1 MGLEKK
7 LCFAAA
13 FLLVLSLAAA
23 DWQAESADR
32 LAREKEYPLLV
43 ESLQAQ
49 FPGLAEAEKPAASL
63 IIGYCQSRLG
73 NPQAELFWMRKYL
86 EEFKAADVKI
96 GFIPAAVRRKILQ
109 FKASWQKDFPVIW
122 ELAIEE
128 PSAEFAYFAP
138 PGELK
143 LRLQV
148 SVPCSFQLFG
158 RDGALLTRGTLGT
171 EVSTVAFP
179 LAADFCKTASHN
191 FRLLL
196 ALRQA
201 PEKTIEKYFVIELQY
216 LSPENVVF
224 DPLSAEVQLRG
235 RQLQPESKSEPR
247 ILSQRTLFDKK
258 LFKKTVLKNFLIGA
272 AFFVVNSTL
281 LTSTIDNADT
291 SLFAKSALYGTRK
304 TFRYASIGFSL
315 LALSQLPKVF
325 RRERVMEEKTVDL
338 PEARAANEVLK
349 RDLALS
355 REQVRVR
362 LSVRAI

>member
-1 MGLEKK
+1 MAFEKK
-7 LCFAAA
+7 LCCAAI
-13 FLLVLSLAAA
+13 FLLVFPLAAA
-23 DWQAESADR
+23 DWQAETAAR

-43 ESLQAQ
+43 ESLQKQ
-49 FPGLAEAEKPAASL
+49 FPDLAEAEKPAASL
-63 IIGYCQSRLG
+63 IIGYCHSRLS

-96 GFIPAAVRRKILQ
+96 GFVPAAIRRKILQ
-109 FKASWQKDFPVIW
+109 FKAWWQKDFPVIW
-122 ELAIEE
+122 ELALEE
-128 PSAEFAYFAP
+128 PAAEFAYFAP
-138 PGELK
+138 PSELK

-158 RDGALLTRGTLGT
+158 RDGVLLSRGTLDR
-171 EVSTVAFP
+171 EVHSLAFP
-179 LAADFCKTASHN
+179 IAADFCRTASHS

-201 PEKTIEKYFVIELQY
+201 PEKTIEKYFTIDLQY
-216 LSPENVVF
+216 LFPENVAF
-224 DPLSAEVQLRG
+224 DPLNAEVQLRG
-235 RQLQPESKSEPR
+235 RQLQPESKSESR
-247 ILSQRTLFDKK
+247 IISQRTLFDKK

-281 LTSTIDNADT
+281 LTSTIDSADT

-325 RRERVMEEKTVDL
+325 KREKVMEEKTVDL
-338 PEARAANEVLK
+338 PEARAANEALK